1 MVQISLSL
9 QKKSIYKIMK
19 KPKRKRIDE
28 NIMMFEEWKDS
39 EDYLIQSW
47 FFATDKKIRQWFE
60 DNVLNGFEFDDF
72 QWTPS
77 DTYLIYTGHLE
88 FKEKTIEYKLDRILE
103 LEHVQESKV
112 DQFETVLSG
121 YAIEDF
127 VMIGQ
132 LKQTVKD
139 GDFNATWLASD
150 IQKFK
155 ELYPSDD

>member
-9 QKKSIYKIMK
+9 QKKSIYNIMK
-19 KPKRKRIDE
+19 KNKRKRIDE

-47 FFATDKKIRQWFE
+47 FFATDKKIRLWFE

-88 FKEKTIEYKLDRILE
+88 FKEKTIEYKLDLILE
-103 LEHVQESKV
+103 Q
-112 DQFETVLSG
+112 
-121 YAIEDF
+121 
-127 VMIGQ
+127 IGR
-132 LKQTVKD
+132 
-139 GDFNATWLASD
+139 ASCR
-150 IQKFK
+150 
-155 ELYPSDD
+155 ERV